1 VTGPERATDRRL
13 SRRRLFGTG
22 AAGAAGY
29 ALAGSAGAAA
39 AAKARKVDVIVV
51 GAGLAGLAA
60 GRKLKQA
67 GRSFVVL
74 EARER
79 VGGRTL
85 NVDIGHGKVVEIG
98 GQWVGPT
105 QNRVLKLIKQLGLRT
120 FKTFVDGD
128 NLYYRDGTLQRYRGT
143 IPPVDPT
150 VLAELA
156 TVLADTD
163 SMAAQV
169 PLEAPWDAASALEWD
184 SQTAETWKLQHA
196 LLPETRDLYDLAI
209 ASVFA
214 AEPRD
219 LSLLGVLFYTHSAGS
234 FENLINTAGGA
245 QDSRIVGGSQQIAIR
260 LAKRLGRSVVLGAPV
275 FEIDHGNGR
284 VEISTRHGRFIGKR
298 AIIALAPVMASRI
311 RYTPALPARRDQLT
325 QHVPM
330 GTVIKCMAVY
340 DRPFWRDQ
348 GLSGM
353 ATSNTGPVKLTFD
366 NSPPDGKP
374 GVLLGFAE
382 GQEGRDLLGAPQS
395 RRRAQVL
402 ASFERYFGSKART
415 GVRRYIDKSWAAD
428 PWTRGCYVGY
438 YPPGVLVGYRDAVRA
453 SVDRLHWAGTET
465 ATEWNG
471 YMDGAIQ
478 SGYRAAREA
487 LERL

>member
-1 VTGPERATDRRL
+1 M
-13 SRRRLFGTG
+13 G
-22 AAGAAGY
+22 A
-29 ALAGSAGAAA
+29 
-39 AAKARKVDVIVV
+39 
-51 GAGLAGLAA
+51 
-60 GRKLKQA
+60 
-67 GRSFVVL
+67 
-74 EARER
+74 
-79 VGGRTL
+79 
-85 NVDIGHGKVVEIG
+85 
-98 GQWVGPT
+98 T
-105 QNRVLKLIKQLGLRT
+105 QNRVLNLIKQLGLRT

-128 NLYYRDGTLQRYRGT
+128 NLYHRNGSLERYTGTV
-143 IPPVDPT
+143 PPVDPA

-156 TVLADTD
+156 NVLAETD

-169 PLEAPWDAASALEWD
+169 PREAPWDAASALEWD
-184 SQTAETWKLQHA
+184 SQTAETWKLEHVLRQ
-196 LLPETRDLYDLAI
+196 ETRDLYDLAI

-219 LSLLGVLFYTHSAGS
+219 LSLLGVLFYTHAAGS

-260 LAKRLGRSVVLGAPV
+260 LARRLGRSVVLDAPV
-275 FEIDHGNGR
+275 REIDHGRGR
-284 VEISTRHGRFIGKR
+284 VEIATARGRFLGKR
-298 AIIALAPVMASRI
+298 AIIAMAPAMASRI
-311 RYTPALPARRDQLT
+311 RYSPPLPARRDQLT

-340 DRPFWRDQ
+340 DRPFWREA

-366 NSPPDGKP
+366 NSPPDGRP

-382 GQEGRDLLGAPQS
+382 GQEGRNLLAASKPK
-395 RRRAQVL
+395 RRARVL
-402 ASFERYFGSKART
+402 ASFERYFGAKART
-415 GVRRYIDKSWAAD
+415 DARRYIDKSWAAD

-438 YPPGVLVGYRDAVRA
+438 FPPGVLVGYRDALRA

-478 SGYRAAREA
+478 SGYRAASEA